1 MKFILN
7 CNGDDFLYTNAQDE
21 NAADVAMFK
30 FLLINLLC
38 TILLEKGTSSGQFLL
53 IHCDKQNDAMVAKLN
68 KMNGKQCPPV
78 TECNYL

>member
-1 MKFILN
+1 MS
-7 CNGDDFLYTNAQDE
+7 DE

-53 IHCDKQNDAMVAKLN
+53 KYCDKQNDAMVAKLN
-68 KMNGKQCPPV
+68 KMNGKQCPPG
-78 TECNYL
+78 TCLWDYGPSITLFFIIQ